1 VEVGIHVALVDS
13 HAENFKFTQFLKD
26 DAKNETIPPDRSDI
40 QGYTQV
46 KKWSA
51 MLFLYENYLS

>member
-1 VEVGIHVALVDS
+1 MALVDS